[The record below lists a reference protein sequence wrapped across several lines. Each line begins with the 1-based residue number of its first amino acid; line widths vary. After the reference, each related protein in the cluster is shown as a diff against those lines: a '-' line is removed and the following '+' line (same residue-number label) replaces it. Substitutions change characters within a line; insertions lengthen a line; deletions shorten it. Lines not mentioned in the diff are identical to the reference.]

1 MKGSS
6 MKIAIIGAGNV
17 GGTLGRR
24 WAALGHEVSF
34 GVRDPAREKYQGLV
48 TQTAGRARLAAN
60 EAACAG
66 ADAVLLATP
75 WPTTEAA
82 LRDCGPLRGKVLIDA
97 TNPLGA
103 DFRLLVGHADSG
115 GEQVARWAADAR
127 VVKAFN
133 TTGFNIM
140 EDPIVAGQHAT
151 MFIAGDDPAA
161 KSVVADLATAIGFE
175 TIDAG
180 PLVSARMLE
189 PLAQLWIHCAYRQG
203 LTRDY
208 AFHLLRRGA

>member
-1 MKGSS
+1 

-24 WAALGHEVSF
+24 WSSLGLEVLF
-34 GVRDPAREKYQGLV
+34 GVRDPAREKYQSLL
-48 TQTAGRARLAAN
+48 TQTGGQAKLVGNSQAVAA
-60 EAACAG
+60 
-66 ADAVLLATP
+66 ADVVVISTP
-75 WPTTEAA
+75 WPSTQEA
-82 LRDCGPLRGKVLIDA
+82 LVECGPLAGKVLIDT

-103 DFRLLVGHADSG
+103 DLRLTVGHTDSG
-115 GEQVARWAADAR
+115 GEQVARWAVGAR

-140 EDPIVAGQHAT
+140 GDPIVAGRHAV
-151 MFIAGDDPAA
+151 MFVAGDDPAA
-161 KSVVADLATAIGFE
+161 KSIVLDLASKLGFE
-175 TIDAG
+175 AIDAG
-180 PLVSARMLE
+180 PLSSARMLE

-208 AFHLLRRGA
+208 AFSLARRGV

>member
-1 MKGSS
+1 
-6 MKIAIIGAGNV
+6 MKIAVIGAGNV

-24 WAALGHEVSF
+24 WAALGHELVF

-48 TQTAGRARLAAN
+48 TQTGGRGRLASN
-60 EAACAG
+60 REACAG
-66 ADAVLLATP
+66 AGAVLLATP
-75 WPTTEAA
+75 WNTTQAA
-82 LRDCGPLRGKVLIDA
+82 LAECGALDGQVLIDA

-103 DFRLLVGHADSG
+103 DLRLTLGHSDSG
-115 GEQVARWAADAR
+115 GEQVARWAPGAR

-140 EDPIVAGQHAT
+140 EDPVIQGRHAV
-151 MFIAGDDPAA
+151 MFVAGDDPAA
-161 KSVVADLATAIGFE
+161 KSVVLDLASAIGFE
-175 TIDAG
+175 AVDAG
-180 PLVSARMLE
+180 PLASSRMLE
-189 PLAQLWIHCAYRQG
+189 PMAQLWIHCAYRQG

>member
-1 MKGSS
+1 L
-6 MKIAIIGAGNV
+6 KIAIIGAGNV
-17 GGTLGRR
+17 GSALGRR
-24 WAALGHEVSF
+24 WAALGHDIVF
-34 GVRDPAREKYQGLV
+34 GVRDPTREKYQGLV
-48 TQTAGRARLAAN
+48 VQTGGRARLDGN
-60 EAACAG
+60 GAACRG

-82 LRDCGPLRGKVLIDA
+82 LQACGPLEGRILVDA

-103 DFRLLVGHADSG
+103 DMRLLVGHTDSG
-115 GEQVARWAADAR
+115 GEQVARWSPGAR

-133 TTGFNIM
+133 TTGFNVM
-140 EDPIVAGQHAT
+140 EDPVIGGRHAA
-151 MFIAGDDPAA
+151 MFLAGDDPAA

-175 TIDAG
+175 AVDAG
-180 PLVSARMLE
+180 PLQSARMLE

-208 AFHLLRRGA
+208 AFHLIRRGA

>member
-1 MKGSS
+1 

-24 WAALGHEVSF
+24 WAALGHDIVF

-48 TQTAGRARLAAN
+48 QQTGGRGRLAAN
-60 EAACAG
+60 AEAVAG

-75 WPTTEAA
+75 WSTTEAA
-82 LRDCGPLRGKVLIDA
+82 LRDCGAMAGQVLIDA

-103 DFRLLVGHADSG
+103 DLRLTIGHGDSG
-115 GEQVARWAADAR
+115 GEQVQRWAPQAR

-140 EDPIVAGQHAT
+140 EDPIVAGRHAA
-151 MFIAGDDPAA
+151 MFIAGDDPSA
-161 KSVVADLATAIGFE
+161 KSVVADLSTAIGFE

-180 PLVSARMLE
+180 PLNSARMLE

-208 AFHLLRRGA
+208 AFHLLRRGT

>member
-1 MKGSS
+1 
-6 MKIAIIGAGNV
+6 MKIAVIGAGNV

-24 WAALGHEVSF
+24 WAGLGHELVF

-48 TQTAGRARLAAN
+48 TQTGGRGRLASN
-60 EAACAG
+60 REACAG
-66 ADAVLLATP
+66 AGAVLLATP
-75 WPTTEAA
+75 WSTTQAA
-82 LRDCGPLRGKVLIDA
+82 LAECGALEGQVLIDA

-103 DFRLLVGHADSG
+103 DLRLTLGHSDSG
-115 GEQVARWAADAR
+115 GEQVARWAPGAR

-140 EDPIVAGQHAT
+140 EDPVIQGRHAV
-151 MFIAGDDPAA
+151 MFVAGDDPAA
-161 KSVVADLATAIGFE
+161 KSVVLDLASAIGFE
-175 TIDAG
+175 AVDAG
-180 PLVSARMLE
+180 PLASSRMLE
-189 PLAQLWIHCAYRQG
+189 PMAQLWIHCAYRQG

>member
-1 MKGSS
+1 

-17 GGTLGRR
+17 GATLGKR
-24 WAALGHEVSF
+24 WAALGHDIVF

-48 TQTAGRARLAAN
+48 MQTAGRARLADN
-60 EAACAG
+60 REACAE
-66 ADAVLLATP
+66 ADALLLATP
-75 WPTTEAA
+75 WATTQDA
-82 LRDCGPLRGKVLIDA
+82 LASCGDLAGHVLMDA

-103 DFRLLVGHADSG
+103 DLRLAIGHGDCG
-115 GEQVARWAADAR
+115 GEQVARWAVGAR

-133 TTGFNIM
+133 STGFNVM
-140 EDPIVAGQHAT
+140 EDPFIDGRHAT
-151 MFIAGDDPAA
+151 MFIAGDDAAA
-161 KSVVADLATAIGFE
+161 KSVVADLSSSIGFE

-180 PLVSARMLE
+180 PLLSARMLE

-208 AFHLLRRGA
+208 AFNLIRRGA

>member
-1 MKGSS
+1 
-6 MKIAIIGAGNV
+6 MKIAIVGAGNV

-24 WAALGHEVSF
+24 WAALGHEIAF

-48 TQTAGRARLAAN
+48 TLAGGRGRLATN
-60 EAACAG
+60 REAVADAG
-66 ADAVLLATP
+66 AVLLATP
-75 WPTTEAA
+75 WSTTEAA
-82 LRDCGPLRGKVLIDA
+82 LRECGDLTGRVLIDA

-103 DFRLLVGHADSG
+103 DLRLAIGHTDSG
-115 GEQVARWAADAR
+115 AEQVARWVPAAR

-133 TTGFNIM
+133 TTGFNVM
-140 EDPIVAGQHAT
+140 DDPVLAGQHAV
-151 MFIAGDDPAA
+151 MFIAGDDASA
-161 KSVVADLATAIGFE
+161 KAVVADLATSIGFE

-180 PLVSARMLE
+180 PLASSRMLE

-208 AFHLLRRGA
+208 AFHLIRRGA

>member
-1 MKGSS
+1 
-6 MKIAIIGAGNV
+6 
-17 GGTLGRR
+17 
-24 WAALGHEVSF
+24 
-34 GVRDPAREKYQGLV
+34 VRDPAREKYQGLV
-48 TQTAGRARLAAN
+48 TQTGGRARLAGNAD
-60 EAACAG
+60 ACAG
-66 ADAVLLATP
+66 SDAVLLATP
-75 WPTTEAA
+75 WSTTEAA
-82 LRDCGPLRGKVLIDA
+82 LRDCGELAGLILVDA

-103 DFRLLVGHADSG
+103 DLRLAIGHGDSG
-115 GEQVARWAADAR
+115 GEQVQRWAAGAR

-140 EDPIVAGQHAT
+140 EDPIVSGQHAA

-161 KSVVADLATAIGFE
+161 KSVVADLSTALGFE

-180 PLVSARMLE
+180 PLSASRMLE

-208 AFHLLRRGA
+208 AFHLIRRGA

>member
-1 MKGSS
+1 
-6 MKIAIIGAGNV
+6 MKIAVIGAGNV

-24 WAALGHEVSF
+24 WAALGHEVAF

-48 TQTAGRARLAAN
+48 TQTARRAVLCSNAQACE
-60 EAACAG
+60 EA
-66 ADAVLLATP
+66 DVILLATP
-75 WPTTEAA
+75 WPTTKDA
-82 LRDCGPLRGKVLIDA
+82 LAECGPLQEKIIVDA

-103 DFRLLVGHADSG
+103 DLKLTIGHTDSG
-115 GEQVARWAADAR
+115 AEQVARWTGGAR

-140 EDPIVAGQHAT
+140 EDPVIQHHHSV
-151 MFIAGDDPAA
+151 MFVAGDDPSA
-161 KSVVADLATAIGFE
+161 KAVVLDLATSLGFE
-175 TIDAG
+175 AIDAG
-180 PLVSARMLE
+180 PLETSRMLE

-208 AFHLLRRGA
+208 AFTLARRGA

>member
-1 MKGSS
+1 
-6 MKIAIIGAGNV
+6 MKIAVIGAGNV

-24 WAALGHEVSF
+24 WAALGHEVVF

-48 TQTAGRARLAAN
+48 TQTGGRARLAGN
-60 EAACAG
+60 REACTG

-75 WPTTEAA
+75 WSTTQAA
-82 LRDCGPLRGKVLIDA
+82 LAECGSLQGQVLIDA

-103 DFRLLVGHADSG
+103 DLRLTIGHTDSG
-115 GEQVARWAADAR
+115 GEQVARWAPGAR

-140 EDPIVAGQHAT
+140 DDPVIQGRHAV
-151 MFIAGDDPAA
+151 MYVAGDDPDA
-161 KSVVADLATAIGFE
+161 KAVVCDLASAIGFE
-175 TIDAG
+175 AVDAG
-180 PLVSARMLE
+180 TLDSSRMLE
-189 PLAQLWIHCAYRQG
+189 PLAQLWIHGAYRQG